1 MNGLS
6 TSTTAGW
13 ERVFSLTC
21 AAFAQQCPLRR
32 LPSLLRTT
40 SSSTGRP
47 SRAARFYAAASVGA
61 QSSSN
66 NRNSRAPGRTARNFS
81 STFFTSRASG
91 DSAAFTDERGES
103 SRAANKGREEI
114 FFINRRG

>member
-13 ERVFSLTC
+13 ERVFSITC
-21 AAFAQQCPLRR
+21 AAFAQQWTLRR

-61 QSSSN
+61 QFSSN
-66 NRNSRAPGRTARNFS
+66 NRSSLATGRTARNFS
-81 STFFTSRASG
+81 STFFTRGADV
-91 DSAAFTDERGES
+91 DSAAIIDPRGES
-103 SRAANKGREEI
+103 SRAANKGRDEI
-114 FFINRRG
+114 FFISRRG